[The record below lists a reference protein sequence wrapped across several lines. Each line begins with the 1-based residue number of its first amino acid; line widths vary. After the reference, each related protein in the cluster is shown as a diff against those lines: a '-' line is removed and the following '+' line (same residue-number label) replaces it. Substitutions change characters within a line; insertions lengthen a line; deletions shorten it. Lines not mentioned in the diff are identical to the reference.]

1 MRTNLALA
9 WFAALFLSWQAHAA
23 QVVIV
28 NADFPDE
35 GFNDTTPAAPV
46 GGNPGATLGE
56 QRINVF
62 LRAAEVWGKSLKSTQ
77 TIHVFAFFDNTMF
90 CNATGGT
97 LGGAASAF
105 VYADVPAAPGG
116 KPLPPATWYPAA
128 LTEKITHQDI
138 IEDPTFPFEIFAIF
152 NPDLGTPGCL
162 DAGGWYLGLDN
173 AEPPSKI
180 DFLAVVL
187 HEIGHGLGFSVQPT
201 SASTG
206 ARLAGLP
213 SVWEQFMLDT
223 STGKRWIEM
232 TDAERAASARNTL
245 NLVWAGLHGS
255 NVVPSVLDFRTQVDV
270 VAPSALGA
278 HDAQAAAFGPPL
290 RNGHDFAGTLVA
302 PTDAGGLSPL
312 DGCETLSGSGIAG
325 AIVLVDRGNC
335 TFTVKVRNA
344 QDAGAIAAI
353 VANNASGLPGMGG
366 ADPTITIPS
375 VGITQALGAALRAAL
390 PSVFVSIGLDPTT
403 RAGTVANFPRLYAP
417 LPFTQ
422 GSSVS
427 HWDTTAT
434 PNLLM
439 EPFIN
444 TDLASRVRNPDDLT
458 RNLFADIGW

>member
-1 MRTNLALA
+1 MRIDLARAL
-9 WFAALFLSWQAHAA
+9 FAALFMSWQAHAA
-23 QVVIV
+23 QFVIV
-28 NADFPDE
+28 NADFPNE
-35 GFNDTTPAAPV
+35 GFNDPTPAAPV
-46 GGNPGATLGE
+46 GGNAGTTLGE

-62 LRAAEVWGKSLKSTQ
+62 LRAAEIWGKSLKSEQ

-90 CNATGGT
+90 CNATSAT

-105 VYADVPAAPGG
+105 SYANVPAAPGG
-116 KPLPPATWYPAA
+116 KPLPPDTWYPVA
-128 LTEKITHQDI
+128 LAEKITHQDI
-138 IEDPTFPFEIFAIF
+138 VDDPTFPFEIFAIF

-162 DAGGWYLGLDN
+162 PASPWYLGLDN
-173 AEPPSKI
+173 NEAPNQI

-187 HEIGHGLGFSVQPT
+187 HELAHGLGFSVQPT
-201 SASTG
+201 VASSG
-206 ARLAGLP
+206 ARVDGLP

-245 NLVWAGLHGS
+245 NLVWAGQHGS

-290 RNGHDFAGTLVA
+290 RNGHDVAGPLVA
-302 PTDAGGLSPL
+302 PTDAGGASPI
-312 DGCETLSGSGIAG
+312 DGCEPLSGPGIAG
-325 AIVLVDRGNC
+325 TIVLVDRGTC
-335 TFTVKVRNA
+335 TFTVKVKNA
-344 QDAGAIAAI
+344 QNAGAIAAI
-353 VANNASGLPGMGG
+353 VANNTSGLPAMGG

-375 VGITQALGAALRAAL
+375 VGITQALGTALRGAL
-390 PSVFVSIGLDPTT
+390 PSVFVSIGLDSTT
-403 RAGTVANFPRLYAP
+403 RAGTVANFPRLYTPSA
-417 LPFTQ
+417 FAQ

-439 EPFIN
+439 EPNIN
-444 TDLASRVRNPDDLT
+444 SDLVSRVRNPDDLT